1 MAGAARDAVIGGDPW
16 RQDHGVAA
24 RDGPSVQPVR
34 MRQADGRWR
43 AASGAAPG
51 VPPVVAWRV
60 RSRVQARGAGAFLAR
75 APPVARQSDPW
86 GRGQRMAHGGGHTIH
101 PVARSPAMACASQA
115 VCGPAPSPPV

>member
-1 MAGAARDAVIGGDPW
+1 MACGTRDAVIGGDPW

-24 RDGPSVQPVR
+24 RDGPSVQSVR

-86 GRGQRMAHGGGHTIH
+86 GRGQRMARGGGRTIH
-101 PVARSPAMACASQA
+101 PVAFRPAVARASQA
-115 VCGPAPSPPV
+115 SCVPAPAPV